1 MAAAAGEKAVEIGGK
16 MAEKQMEKMEQQQNK
31 VDQFLGSEVST
42 FLTSLRFFS
51 LRLRNKKL
59 KVDSPNGFNTL
70 SSNEDC

>member
-1 MAAAAGEKAVEIGGK
+1 MAVAAGEKAVEMGGK

-51 LRLRNKKL
+51 LRLNLRH
-59 KVDSPNGFNTL
+59 
-70 SSNEDC
+70 